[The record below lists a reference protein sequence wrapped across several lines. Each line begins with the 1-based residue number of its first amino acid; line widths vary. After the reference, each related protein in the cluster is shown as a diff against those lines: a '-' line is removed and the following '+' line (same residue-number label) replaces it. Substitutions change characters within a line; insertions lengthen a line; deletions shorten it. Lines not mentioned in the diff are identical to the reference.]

1 MIVEFDAFDHNK
13 KLYIFTAHIS
23 AIITNA
29 PGQGTQIFIDDS
41 ETPFYVTE
49 DVETVLRKIRKS
61 MAQTS
66 KEG

>member
-1 MIVEFDAFDHNK
+1 MIIECDAFDHK

-23 AIITNA
+23 AITTNA
-29 PGQGTQIFIDDS
+29 PGAGTQIFIDDS

-49 DVETVLRKIRKS
+49 DVKTVFRKILES
-61 MAQTS
+61 MEQTS